1 MKDDPRVTGRI
12 LALDQSTT
20 AVGWLVAIDDQYLAS
35 GTFRPH
41 SRDAWERLRQAGA
54 WLEQMVADWQ
64 PEAIVAEEPAGD
76 HGNRRSDRLL
86 GAALGIVLERARI
99 AGVPCRLVHPRHVR
113 DTGLHKKAKKLAA
126 AWIGKERVSGDE
138 ADAVGVWQAARA
150 WRAP

>member
-99 AGVPCRLVHPRHVR
+99 AGVPCRLVHPMAVKK
-113 DTGLHKKAKKLAA
+113 TGLHKGTRRYVAPWL
-126 AWIGKERVSGDE
+126 GLTRRVSGDE

-150 WRAP
+150 WR